1 MVPNGTG
8 LKSADSTRG
17 KANANPLTPGCGE
30 GKYQYNIYYRVPGKE
45 NEQSVLKR
53 PKLPVVFRQGYLKA
67 VLWEKGH
74 RMCRQ
79 LMDNFLI
86 GWW

>member
-8 LKSADSTRG
+8 LKSAHSTHG
-17 KANANPLTPGCGE
+17 KVNPLTLGCGE
-30 GKYQYNIYYRVPGKE
+30 GKYQYNIYYMVPGKE
-45 NEQSVLKR
+45 NEQLVLKR
-53 PKLPVVFRQGYLKA
+53 PKPPMVFRQGYLKT

-74 RMCRQ
+74 RMCHQ

>member
-8 LKSADSTRG
+8 LKSAHSTHG
-17 KANANPLTPGCGE
+17 KANPLTPGCGE
-30 GKYQYNIYYRVPGKE
+30 GKYQYIYYRVPGKE
-45 NEQSVLKR
+45 NEQLVLKR
-53 PKLPVVFRQGYLKA
+53 PKPPMVFRQGYLKT

-74 RMCRQ
+74 RMCHQ
-79 LMDNFLI
+79 LMDTFLI

>member
-8 LKSADSTRG
+8 LKSACSTHG
-17 KANANPLTPGCGE
+17 KANPLTLSCGE

-45 NEQSVLKR
+45 NEQLVLKR
-53 PKLPVVFRQGYLKA
+53 PKLPMVFRQRYLKT

-74 RMCRQ
+74 RMCHQ